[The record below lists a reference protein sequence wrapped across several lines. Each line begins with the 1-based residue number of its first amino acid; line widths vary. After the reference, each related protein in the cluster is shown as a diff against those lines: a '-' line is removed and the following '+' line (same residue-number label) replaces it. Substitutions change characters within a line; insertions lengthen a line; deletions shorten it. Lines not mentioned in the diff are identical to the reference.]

1 MDIYSYLPIHQ
12 LMDIWI
18 IPTFLAVTNNAA
30 MNIDV
35 QVFVCICVFSSL
47 GYVSRSRVSGL
58 GDTSVFITF

>member
-1 MDIYSYLPIHQ
+1 
-12 LMDIWI
+12 MDIWI

-47 GYVSRSRVSGL
+47 GYVSSNGITGSYGN
-58 GDTSVFITF
+58 SV